1 MQFFPLRFVHSEKN
15 LVVRPKLD
23 VWRGTV
29 AKFCANSCPE
39 VARQVV
45 LPRSSQSSSAFVRR
59 QKVGSFMWHIGPR
72 SGKGLRERRTAY
84 VRCYHDGSFECL
96 YLCTLL
102 SQLPVA
108 CLACHTP
115 LATCHMPLSNSPLFA
130 WLRIILTT
138 FWGRAKGTHTNFIGQ
153 NFWSE
158 PDSNEPDSCRWGVL
172 DCQDTLQM
180 GISSIWNTTLGF
192 LGSSRLLVAL
202 KVAKIATVW
211 VLLGFLRFWVF
222 IEHALY

>member
-1 MQFFPLRFVHSEKN
+1 MTYRTEKREGIEVEKDRLRSLLPWWLFWVPLFMHFA
-15 LVVRPKLD
+15 
-23 VWRGTV
+23 V
-29 AKFCANSCPE
+29 A
-39 VARQVV
+39 VARR
-45 LPRSSQSSSAFVRR
+45 LP
-59 QKVGSFMWHIGPR
+59 
-72 SGKGLRERRTAY
+72 GLP
-84 VRCYHDGSFECL
+84 H
-96 YLCTLL
+96 
-102 SQLPVA
+102 
-108 CLACHTP
+108 
-115 LATCHMPLSNSPLFA
+115 ATCHMPLSNSPLFA